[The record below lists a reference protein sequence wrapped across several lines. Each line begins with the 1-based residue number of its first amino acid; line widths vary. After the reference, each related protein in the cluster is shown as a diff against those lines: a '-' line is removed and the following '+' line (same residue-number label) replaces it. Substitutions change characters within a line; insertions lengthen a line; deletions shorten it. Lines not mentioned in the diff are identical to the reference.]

1 MDKQACQN
9 LRKWFLEIKRDF
21 PWRKTRDP
29 YAIWVSEIMLQQ
41 TQASVVVDYYNRWMN
56 ALPTIEHLAKAS
68 EEQVLKLWE
77 GLGYYSRARNLQK
90 GARKIISHFKGQV
103 PNTEK
108 ELLSIP
114 GIGPY
119 TQGAIRSFAFKKK
132 AAAIDGNVSRVV
144 CRYYAHERKCARFI
158 HERLEELLPEE
169 QPYVIMEAL
178 IELGALCCKKRALCS
193 QCPIQKGCIAKKL
206 RLTEKIPKVEKK
218 TSIKHLTSTVLVVYM
233 RGKLLLEQR
242 TSKLWRGMWQFPTN
256 CPIPPKSN
264 KYPSIFQTYTHHKEE
279 LVPYFIKVEYQDDYK
294 GRWVEVDKILYSIP
308 LTAGHRKIFNQFLK
322 LEYPSL
328 YEKHML
334 AVINGG
340 YDGTDCIP

>member
-119 TQGAIRSFAFKKK
+119 TQGAIRS
-132 AAAIDGNVSRVV
+132 
-144 CRYYAHERKCARFI
+144 
-158 HERLEELLPEE
+158 
-169 QPYVIMEAL
+169 
-178 IELGALCCKKRALCS
+178 
-193 QCPIQKGCIAKKL
+193 
-206 RLTEKIPKVEKK
+206 
-218 TSIKHLTSTVLVVYM
+218 
-233 RGKLLLEQR
+233 
-242 TSKLWRGMWQFPTN
+242 
-256 CPIPPKSN
+256 
-264 KYPSIFQTYTHHKEE
+264 
-279 LVPYFIKVEYQDDYK
+279 
-294 GRWVEVDKILYSIP
+294 
-308 LTAGHRKIFNQFLK
+308 
-322 LEYPSL
+322 
-328 YEKHML
+328 
-334 AVINGG
+334 
-340 YDGTDCIP
+340 